1 MLLSALQSGV
11 SFYSRYI
18 RQDLL
23 AGTVV
28 FFVALPLCLG
38 IAMASDAPPLSGILA
53 GIVGGLVV
61 SWASGSHVSV
71 SGPAAGLIVI
81 VTEAMATLGSFEA
94 FLAAVAIAGIIQFAM
109 GMLKAGTL
117 SAYIPSSVISGM
129 LAAIGL
135 ILIFNQI
142 PTVFGILSEDYAHS
156 ERVDFLREARALS
169 AMLPLLD
176 RLAMGPLVTAVLSLA
191 CLLLWETRWIRNNR
205 WLALLPGAV
214 VAVGIGIAF
223 AWLTS
228 AKLPLF
234 SFAPDHFV
242 ALPVFNRPQEFID
255 SLVLPQWSA
264 LLTAD
269 LWVIAL
275 TIAIVASIESLL
287 SLEASI
293 KLDPH
298 KRLVSSNRELKAQG
312 IGNLLSGCI
321 GGLPITAVIVRT
333 TANITAGAQTKMASF
348 VHGCLLL
355 IAVLFAASSIN
366 AIPLAALAAILLH
379 VGYKLTKPSLY
390 KKAYQ
395 KGIDYWVPFVV
406 TIVAILATDLLIG
419 MLIGLGIG
427 LLFVVHADFRSAVTM
442 AKTGN
447 MYLLRFNKD
456 NISFLNKPKVV
467 QFLQSIEPGSAV
479 LFDARHASFI
489 DPDLLELLEDF
500 LASARERAIT
510 VTVKGNTDLSLL
522 SEKWSNHEDYRPA
535 SLAK

>member
-1 MLLSALQSGV
+1 MPGPLQSAV
-11 SFYSRYI
+11 SFYGRHL
-18 RQDLL
+18 RQDVL

-38 IAMASDAPPLSGILA
+38 IAMACGAPPLAGILA

-81 VTEAMATLGSFEA
+81 VIDAMATLGSFEA
-94 FLAAVAIAGIIQFAM
+94 FVAAVALAGVIQFAM
-109 GMLKAGTL
+109 GLLKAGTL

-142 PTVFGILSEDYAHS
+142 PTVFGILSEDYTHD
-156 ERVDFLREARALS
+156 ERIDFSGEARSLS
-169 AMLPLLD
+169 TMLPLLD
-176 RLAMGPLVTAVLSLA
+176 RLAMGPLVTAALSLA
-191 CLLLWETRWIRNNR
+191 CLILWESRWIRNNR
-205 WLALLPGAV
+205 WLSLVPGAV
-214 VAVGIGIAF
+214 AAVGIGIAC

-228 AKLPLF
+228 AKLSLL

-242 ALPVFNRPQEFID
+242 ALPVFNHPQEFMD
-255 SLVLPQWSA
+255 TLVLPQWSA

-269 LWVIAL
+269 LWLIAL

-287 SLEASI
+287 SLEASV

-298 KRLVSSNRELKAQG
+298 KRLVSSNRELQAQG
-312 IGNLLSGCI
+312 IGNLVSGCI

-333 TANITAGAQTKMASF
+333 AANIAAGGQTKMASF

-355 IAVLFAASSIN
+355 IAVLFAARSIN

-379 VGYKLTKPSLY
+379 VGYKLTKPALY

-395 KGIDYWVPFVV
+395 KGVDYWAPFVT

-419 MLIGLGIG
+419 MLIGLGVG

-442 AKTGN
+442 TKTDN
-447 MYLLRFNKD
+447 LYLLRFNKD
-456 NISFLNKPKVV
+456 NISFLNKPKLV
-467 QFLQSIEPGSAV
+467 QFLQSVTPDSTV
-479 LFDARHASFI
+479 LLDARRASFI
-489 DPDLLELLEDF
+489 DPDLMELLEDF
-500 LASARERAIT
+500 LASAAERAIV
-510 VTVKGNTDLSLL
+510 VTIKGNKDFSLL
-522 SEKWSNHEDYRPA
+522 SEKWSNRADHRPA
-535 SLAK
+535 SPAE

>member
-1 MLLSALQSGV
+1 MRDTLM
-11 SFYSRYI
+11 R
-18 RQDLL
+18 DTL
-23 AGTVV
+23 AGIVV

-38 IAMASDAPPLSGILA
+38 IAMACGAPPLAGILA

-61 SWASGSHVSV
+61 SWVSGSHVSV

-81 VTEAMATLGSFEA
+81 VTDAMATLGSFEA
-94 FLAAVAIAGIIQFAM
+94 FLAAVALAGIIQFTM
-109 GMLKAGTL
+109 GLLKAGTL

-142 PTVFGILSEDYAHS
+142 PTVFGTPSEDYAHD
-156 ERVDFLREARALS
+156 ERIDFYRESRDLYT
-169 AMLPLLD
+169 MLPLLG
-176 RLAMGPLVTAVLSLA
+176 RIATGPLVTAALSLA
-191 CLLLWETRWIRNNR
+191 CLMLWDSRWIRNNR
-205 WLALLPGAV
+205 ALSLVPGAV
-214 VAVGIGIAF
+214 VAVGIGTAC

-228 AKLPLF
+228 AKLSIF
-234 SFAPDHFV
+234 SFASDHFV
-242 ALPVFNRPQEFID
+242 ALPIFNRPREFID
-255 SLVLPQWSA
+255 TLILPQWSA

-269 LWVIAL
+269 LWLIAL

-287 SLEASI
+287 SLEASV

-312 IGNLLSGCI
+312 IGNLISGCI

-333 TANITAGAQTKMASF
+333 AANITAGAQTKMASF

-355 IAVLFAASSIN
+355 IAVLFAARFIN
-366 AIPLAALAAILLH
+366 MIPLAVLAAVLLH

-395 KGIDYWVPFVV
+395 RGVDYFVPFVT

-419 MLIGLGIG
+419 MLIGLGVG

-442 AKTGN
+442 TQTDN

-456 NISFLNKPKVV
+456 NISFLNKPKLV
-467 QFLQSIEPGSAV
+467 QLLQDITPGSTV
-479 LFDARHASFI
+479 LLDVRRASFV
-489 DPDLLELLEDF
+489 DPDIVELLEDF

-510 VTVKGNTDLSLL
+510 VTVRSTKDFSLL
-522 SEKWSNHEDYRPA
+522 SREWSNNHEDYQPSAPA
-535 SLAK
+535 K

>member
-1 MLLSALQSGV
+1 MPTIPWPSTV
-11 SFYSRYI
+11 YSRHI
-18 RQDLL
+18 RQDVL

-38 IAMASDAPPLSGILA
+38 IAMACGAPPLSGILA

-94 FLAAVAIAGIIQFAM
+94 FVAAVAIAGIIQFAI
-109 GMLKAGTL
+109 GLLKAGAL

-142 PTVFGILSEDYAHS
+142 PTVLGIHGEDYAHD
-156 ERVDFLREARALS
+156 ERVDFSGEARGLS
-169 AMLPLLD
+169 AIPSLLD

-191 CLLLWETRWIRNNR
+191 CLVLWETRWIRNNR
-205 WLALLPGAV
+205 VLALVPGAV

-223 AWLTS
+223 AWLSS
-228 AKLPLF
+228 AKLSLL
-234 SFAPDHFV
+234 SFTPDHFV
-242 ALPVFNRPQEFID
+242 ALPVFNRPQELID
-255 SLVLPQWSA
+255 ALVLPQWSA

-269 LWVIAL
+269 LWWIAL

-312 IGNLLSGCI
+312 IGNLVSGCI

-333 TANITAGAQTKMASF
+333 AANITAGAQTKMASF

-395 KGIDYWVPFVV
+395 RGVDYWVPFVA

-442 AKTGN
+442 TKTGN

-467 QFLQSIEPGSAV
+467 QFLRSIEPGTSV
-479 LFDARHASFI
+479 LLDARRATFI
-489 DPDLLELLEDF
+489 DPDLIELLEDF
-500 LASARERAIT
+500 LRSARERAIV
-510 VTVKGNTDLSLL
+510 VTIKGNKALSLP
-522 SEKWSNHEDYRPA
+522 SETWSNDEDHRSAIPA
-535 SLAK
+535 K